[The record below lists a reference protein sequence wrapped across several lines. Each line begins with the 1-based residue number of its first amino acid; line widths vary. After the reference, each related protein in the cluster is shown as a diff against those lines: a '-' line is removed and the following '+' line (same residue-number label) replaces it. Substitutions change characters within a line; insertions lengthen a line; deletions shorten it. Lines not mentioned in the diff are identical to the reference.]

1 VLYKSSDFYDTGSE
15 RVILWND
22 PDLAI
27 DWEVQGQPVLSAK
40 DAAARRFREAE
51 VFE

>member
-1 VLYKSSDFYDTGSE
+1 LE
-15 RVILWND
+15 RGILWND

-27 DWEVQGQPVLSAK
+27 DWPLVGEPLLSAK
-40 DAAARRFREAE
+40 DAQGSALRA